1 MFGVGAPVKLA
12 FSVAVVCRNRGQEMK
27 ISVVVPAFNEERLL
41 PGSLSS
47 VRAAME
53 GFARLGWKSELIVC
67 DNNSTDRTAEIA
79 KGMGAQVVFEPVNQ
93 ISRARNTG
101 AARAGGDWIFFVDAD
116 SYPSVELFLEAAD
129 AIRAGCLA
137 GGSTVAYQDAHP
149 SVALVTGIWNA
160 VSRINKWAAG
170 SFIFCD
176 AAAFR
181 ETGGFSEEL
190 YASEEIDL
198 FRRLKRLA
206 RRERRTIVILHR
218 HPLRTSDRKLRLYGW
233 REFFRFMVKTVVS
246 RGRTLRSRE
255 DCFAWYDGRR

>member
-1 MFGVGAPVKLA
+1 
-12 FSVAVVCRNRGQEMK
+12 MK

-41 PGSLSS
+41 TASLTSI
-47 VRAAME
+47 RAAME
-53 GFARLGWKSELIVC
+53 GFARIGWESELIVC

-79 KGMGAQVVFEPVNQ
+79 KGAGAQVVFEPVNQ
-93 ISRARNTG
+93 IGRARNAG
-101 AARAGGDWIFFVDAD
+101 AAHARGDWIFFVDAD
-116 SYPSVELFLEAAD
+116 SNPSVELFLEAAD
-129 AIRAGCLA
+129 SLSSGRCLA
-137 GGSTVAYQDAHP
+137 GGSTVRYEDPHP
-149 SVALVTGIWNA
+149 SVALLTGVWNA

-170 SFIFCD
+170 SFIFCE

-190 YASEEIDL
+190 YAGEEIDL

-206 RRERRTIVILHR
+206 RRDRRTIVILHR
-218 HPLRTSDRKLRLYGW
+218 HPLSTSDRKLRLYGW

-246 RGRTLRSRE
+246 RGRTLRSRQ